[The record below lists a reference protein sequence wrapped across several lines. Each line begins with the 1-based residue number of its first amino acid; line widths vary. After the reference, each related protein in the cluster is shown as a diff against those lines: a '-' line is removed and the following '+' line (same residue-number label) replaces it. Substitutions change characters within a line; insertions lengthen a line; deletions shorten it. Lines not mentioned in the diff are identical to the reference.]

1 MMGIGH
7 ARLASLPLPVVP
19 ASAQTTCSEKEG
31 RGPSG
36 LESNRGAN
44 EDICI
49 LMSDYLLDT
58 AEKFMIEVPSP
69 KPPEWT
75 HSDRNSRVYLTET
88 SMFKLRSAIRAER
101 KERSELA
108 RSWLSSITGL
118 IGVLIG
124 LLAIILGRR

>member
-1 MMGIGH
+1 ML
-7 ARLASLPLPVVP
+7 AWLRYRYQLSRLQLKRRALKK
-19 ASAQTTCSEKEG
+19 KEG
-31 RGPSG
+31 DPAVWKAIG
-36 LESNRGAN
+36 GAN

-49 LMSDYLLDT
+49 LTSDYLIDT
-58 AEKFMIEVPSP
+58 AEKLMIEVPSP

-88 SMFKLRSAIRAER
+88 SIVKLRSAIRAER

-124 LLAIILGRR
+124 LLAITLGRR